1 MNRVTLVGRITQ
13 DAELKETRNGNQLA
27 TFAVA
32 VSERVKTPEGEYEE
46 KTHFFDCVRFGQVER
61 LVPHLGKGTKIGID
75 GRLSQNRWETQDGQK
90 RSTVQVI
97 VHEIEFMEK
106 RAE

>member
-32 VSERVKTPEGEYEE
+32 VSERMRNSDGEWDE
-46 KTHFFDCVRFGQVER
+46 KTHFFDCVRFGNVER
-61 LVPHLGKGTKIGID
+61 LVGFLQKGTKVGVD

-106 RAE
+106 RGD